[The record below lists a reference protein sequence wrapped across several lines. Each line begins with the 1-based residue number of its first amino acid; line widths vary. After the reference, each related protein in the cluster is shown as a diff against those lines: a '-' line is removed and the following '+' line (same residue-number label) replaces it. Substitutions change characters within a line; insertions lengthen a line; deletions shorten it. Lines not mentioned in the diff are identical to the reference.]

1 MGATPVDRLPRLV
14 VELDAVARDFLA
26 EAAREGHTVRVP
38 LSSPPNDEDL
48 HTLEVRTAGRAEPLL
63 LLARPVGPLTP
74 TGYPLR
80 LALPRA
86 AADPLIGRAVAGGK
100 LLIEA
105 RVGEGGAGTVYRA
118 RHRDLHMDVAVKILR
133 DSSQSD
139 PDFVGRFHAEA
150 LSASRLDHPN
160 LTRVL
165 DFGQESDGLLYLAME
180 YLDGTSARE
189 ILARGEPLGLD
200 RVTSIMIQVCSGLTH
215 AHARQI
221 VHRDIKPENLM
232 LVKGLDN
239 DGREIELVKV
249 CDFGIAH
256 RVAVKSGVTV
266 TAGTPDYMSPEQFA
280 GEEPDEQSDVYAC
293 GVVLYE
299 LLTGEV
305 PISGTVEEIR
315 ARQHAMD
322 IDRPSSI
329 VPQLDARVDEIV
341 LKALAKHKY
350 DRYESARELRS
361 ELRALEERAVVAGST
376 APRAPRSHDS
386 LPDWLEPGPGYLASM
401 MPSKLPPS
409 MPPPAMRSPSMQPPS
424 NRPAGP
430 SRPGSVHPSSPPL
443 ARSPS
448 MAAPSMAPLRPY
460 EGLLAPGDP
469 AAPIAPM
476 LRLLHEAKAADKLA
490 KLASTLEPKTRV
502 LLQEG
507 HPAVLSRLRGL
518 LDAIASEP
526 PISGSASRA
535 SAVKPL
541 LALFGD
547 PVLLAPVADK
557 ALEGVEDKDG
567 LASDL
572 ILRAEK
578 AGAYALYAARLRNG
592 GFEARSRFV
601 TLLHRIGPAALP
613 VIRVGLERLETRL
626 HIEGAPGIVQNL
638 LEALPSFYDE
648 ETSEIVAR
656 YTQSDSPGL
665 AATATLALPRV
676 AARRARPILLGL
688 LTHTDDN
695 VALAAIAGIA
705 AFKSA
710 GVDVLEQITPL
721 VKESGPKRHA
731 VRLAALQLTAS
742 ATPEAVAHARTLC
755 AFVLAAPAVASADA
769 EDLVVVAASSLL
781 AIGGDRARV
790 AERRARSTASLRSRL
805 DVLLNANG

>member
-1 MGATPVDRLPRLV
+1 MGVTPLDRLPRLV

-26 EAAREGHTVRVP
+26 EAARAGHTVRIP
-38 LSSPPNDEDL
+38 LAAPPNDEDL
-48 HTLEVRTAGRAEPLL
+48 HTLEVRTPGRTEPLL
-63 LLARPVGPLTP
+63 LLARPAGPLTA

-80 LALPRA
+80 LGLPRA
-86 AADPLIGRAVAGGK
+86 RGSDALIGRSVAGGK
-100 LLIEA
+100 LLLEA

-133 DSSQSD
+133 DTYQND
-139 PDFVGRFHAEA
+139 PDFVARFHAEA

-165 DFGQESDGLLYLAME
+165 DFGQEKDGLLYLAME

-189 ILARGEPLGLD
+189 ILLRGEPLGLE

-256 RVAVKSGVTV
+256 RVAVKSGTPEP
-266 TAGTPDYMSPEQFA
+266 AGTPDYMSPEQFA
-280 GEEPDEQSDVYAC
+280 GEAPDEQSDVYAC

-341 LKALAKHKY
+341 FKALAKHKY
-350 DRYESARELRS
+350 DRYESARDLRS
-361 ELRALEERAVVAGST
+361 DLRALEERAVVAGST
-376 APRAPRSHDS
+376 APRAPRHDS

-401 MPSKLPPS
+401 MPSKMPPS
-409 MPPPAMRSPSMQPPS
+409 MPPPAMRSPSMQPP
-424 NRPAGP
+424 RPP
-430 SRPGSVHPSSPPL
+430 SSHPGSAHPSSPPL
-443 ARSPS
+443 PRSPS
-448 MAAPSMAPLRPY
+448 MAAPSMAPLRPFD
-460 EGLLAPGDP
+460 GSSLAPGDP
-469 AAPIAPM
+469 AAAIAPM
-476 LRLLHEAKAADKLA
+476 LRLLHEAKNADKLA
-490 KLASTLEPKTRV
+490 VLVSTLEPKTRA
-502 LLQEG
+502 LLKEG
-507 HPAVLSRLRGL
+507 QPAVLARLRSL
-518 LDAIASEP
+518 LDAIAAEP
-526 PISGSASRA
+526 PSLNRGNRAAS
-535 SAVKPL
+535 VKPL

-547 PVLLAPVADK
+547 PALLAPLADK

-567 LASDL
+567 LATDL
-572 ILRAEK
+572 ILRAER

-601 TLLHRIGPAALP
+601 TLLHRIGPAAMP

-638 LEALPSFYDE
+638 LEALPNSYDGE
-648 ETSEIVAR
+648 PSEVVAR
-656 YTQSDSPGL
+656 T
-665 AATATLALPRV
+665 
-676 AARRARPILLGL
+676 
-688 LTHTDDN
+688 
-695 VALAAIAGIA
+695 
-705 AFKSA
+705 
-710 GVDVLEQITPL
+710 
-721 VKESGPKRHA
+721 
-731 VRLAALQLTAS
+731 
-742 ATPEAVAHARTLC
+742 
-755 AFVLAAPAVASADA
+755 
-769 EDLVVVAASSLL
+769 
-781 AIGGDRARV
+781 
-790 AERRARSTASLRSRL
+790 
-805 DVLLNANG
+805 

>member
-1 MGATPVDRLPRLV
+1 MGVIPLDRLPRLV

-26 EAAREGHTVRVP
+26 DAARAGHTVRIP
-38 LSSPPNDEDL
+38 LSAPPNDEDL
-48 HTLEVRTAGRAEPLL
+48 HTLEVRTPGHAEPLF
-63 LLARPVGPLTP
+63 LLARPAGPLTA

-86 AADPLIGRAVAGGK
+86 PGSDALIGRSVAGGK

-133 DSSQSD
+133 DTYQND
-139 PDFVGRFHAEA
+139 PDFVARFHAEA

-165 DFGQESDGLLYLAME
+165 DFGQEKDGLLYLAME

-189 ILARGEPLGLD
+189 ILLRGEPLGLE

-256 RVAVKSGVTV
+256 RVAVKSGTPEP
-266 TAGTPDYMSPEQFA
+266 AGTPDYMSPEQFA
-280 GEEPDEQSDVYAC
+280 GEAPDEQSDVYAC

-341 LKALAKHKY
+341 FKALAKHKY
-350 DRYESARELRS
+350 DRYESARDLRS
-361 ELRALEERAVVAGST
+361 DLRALEERAVVAGST
-376 APRAPRSHDS
+376 APRAPRHDS

-401 MPSKLPPS
+401 MPSKMPPS
-409 MPPPAMRSPSMQPPS
+409 MPPPAMRSPSMQPP
-424 NRPAGP
+424 RPP
-430 SRPGSVHPSSPPL
+430 SSHPGSAHPSSPPL
-443 ARSPS
+443 HRSPA
-448 MAAPSMAPLRPY
+448 MAAPSMAPLRPFD
-460 EGLLAPGDP
+460 GSSFAPGDP
-469 AAPIAPM
+469 AAAIAPM
-476 LRLLHEAKAADKLA
+476 LRLLLEAKAADKLA
-490 KLASTLEPKTRV
+490 VLVSTLEPKTRA
-502 LLQEG
+502 LLKEG
-507 HPAVLSRLRGL
+507 QPAVLARLRSL
-518 LDAIASEP
+518 LDAIAAEP
-526 PISGSASRA
+526 PSPNGGNRA
-535 SAVKPL
+535 AAVKPL

-547 PVLLAPVADK
+547 PALLAPLADK

-567 LASDL
+567 LATDL

-601 TLLHRIGPAALP
+601 TLLHRIGPAAIP

-638 LEALPSFYDE
+638 LEALPSCYDG
-648 ETSEIVAR
+648 ETSEVVAR

-665 AATATLALPRV
+665 AVSATLALPRV
-676 AARRARPILLGL
+676 AARRARPILVGL
-688 LTHTDDN
+688 LTHSDEN

-705 AFKSA
+705 LFKA
-710 GVDVLEQITPL
+710 VGVDVLEQIAPL
-721 VKESGPKRHA
+721 VKESGPTRIA
-731 VRLAALQLTAS
+731 ARLAALQLTAF
-742 ATPEAVAHARTLC
+742 ATPEAALHARALC
-755 AFVLAAPAVASADA
+755 AFVLAAPAVATPEA

-781 AIGGDRARV
+781 AVGGDRARIT
-790 AERRARSTASLRSRL
+790 ERRARSTASLRSRL
-805 DVLLNANG
+805 DVLLNSVL

>member
-1 MGATPVDRLPRLV
+1 MGVIPLDRLPRLV

-26 EAAREGHTVRVP
+26 DAARAGHTVRIP
-38 LSSPPNDEDL
+38 LSAPPNDEDL
-48 HTLEVRTAGRAEPLL
+48 HTLEVRTPGHAEPLF
-63 LLARPVGPLTP
+63 LLARPAGPLTA

-86 AADPLIGRAVAGGK
+86 PGSDALIGRSVAGGK

-133 DSSQSD
+133 DTYQND
-139 PDFVGRFHAEA
+139 PDFVARFHAEA

-165 DFGQESDGLLYLAME
+165 DFGQEKDGLLYLAME

-189 ILARGEPLGLD
+189 ILLRGEPLGLE

-256 RVAVKSGVTV
+256 RVAVRSGTPEP
-266 TAGTPDYMSPEQFA
+266 AGTPDYMSPEQFA
-280 GEEPDEQSDVYAC
+280 GEAPDEQSDVYAC

-341 LKALAKHKY
+341 FKALAKHKY
-350 DRYESARELRS
+350 DRYESARDLRS
-361 ELRALEERAVVAGST
+361 DLRALEERAVVAGST
-376 APRAPRSHDS
+376 APRAPRHDS

-401 MPSKLPPS
+401 MPSKMPPS
-409 MPPPAMRSPSMQPPS
+409 MPPPAMRSPSMQPP
-424 NRPAGP
+424 RPP
-430 SRPGSVHPSSPPL
+430 SSHPGSAHPSSPPL
-443 ARSPS
+443 HRSPA
-448 MAAPSMAPLRPY
+448 MAAPSMAPLRPFD
-460 EGLLAPGDP
+460 GSSFAPGDP
-469 AAPIAPM
+469 AAAIAPM
-476 LRLLHEAKAADKLA
+476 LRLLLEAKAADKLA
-490 KLASTLEPKTRV
+490 VLVSTLEPKTRA
-502 LLQEG
+502 LLKEG
-507 HPAVLSRLRGL
+507 QPAVLARLRSL
-518 LDAIASEP
+518 LDAIAAEP
-526 PISGSASRA
+526 PSPNGGNRA
-535 SAVKPL
+535 AAVKPL

-547 PVLLAPVADK
+547 PALLAPLADK

-567 LASDL
+567 LATDL

-601 TLLHRIGPAALP
+601 TLLHRIGPAAIP

-638 LEALPSFYDE
+638 LEALPSCYDG
-648 ETSEIVAR
+648 ETSEVVAR

-665 AATATLALPRV
+665 AVSATLALPRV
-676 AARRARPILLGL
+676 AARRARPILVGL
-688 LTHTDDN
+688 LTHSDEN

-705 AFKSA
+705 LFKA
-710 GVDVLEQITPL
+710 VGVDVLEQIAPL
-721 VKESGPKRHA
+721 VKESGPTRIA
-731 VRLAALQLTAS
+731 ARLAALQLTAF
-742 ATPEAVAHARTLC
+742 ATPEAALHARALC
-755 AFVLAAPAVASADA
+755 AFVLAAPAVATPEA

-781 AIGGDRARV
+781 AVGGDRARIT
-790 AERRARSTASLRSRL
+790 ERRARSTASLRSRL
-805 DVLLNANG
+805 DVLLNSVL

>member
-1 MGATPVDRLPRLV
+1 
-14 VELDAVARDFLA
+14 
-26 EAAREGHTVRVP
+26 
-38 LSSPPNDEDL
+38 
-48 HTLEVRTAGRAEPLL
+48 
-63 LLARPVGPLTP
+63 
-74 TGYPLR
+74 
-80 LALPRA
+80 
-86 AADPLIGRAVAGGK
+86 
-100 LLIEA
+100 
-105 RVGEGGAGTVYRA
+105 
-118 RHRDLHMDVAVKILR
+118 MDVAVKILR
-133 DSSQSD
+133 DDYQHD
-139 PDFVGRFHAEA
+139 ADFVARFHAEA

-165 DFGQESDGLLYLAME
+165 DFGQENDGLLYLVME

-189 ILARGEPLGLD
+189 ILSRGERLELE

-256 RVAVKSGVTV
+256 RVAVKSGAIEP
-266 TAGTPDYMSPEQFA
+266 AGTPDYMSPEQFE

-305 PISGTVEEIR
+305 PISGTVDEIR
-315 ARQHAMD
+315 ARQRAMD

-329 VPQLDARVDEIV
+329 VSRLDARVDEIV
-341 LKALAKHKY
+341 LKALAQHKY
-350 DRYESARELRS
+350 DRYESARDLRS
-361 ELRALEERAVVAGST
+361 DLRALEERAVVAGST
-376 APRAPRSHDS
+376 APRAPRHDS
-386 LPDWLEPGPGYLASM
+386 LPDWLEPGTGYLASM
-401 MPSKLPPS
+401 MPSKMPPS

-424 NRPAGP
+424 T
-430 SRPGSVHPSSPPL
+430 RPGSTHPSSPPL
-443 ARSPS
+443 GRSPS
-448 MAAPSMAPLRPY
+448 MPAPSMAPLRPY
-460 EGLLAPGDP
+460 DGAAFGPGDP
-469 AAPIAPM
+469 AAAIAPM
-476 LRLLHEAKAADKLA
+476 LRLLQEAKSADKLA
-490 KLASTLEPKTRV
+490 TLVSTLDPKTRT

-507 HPAVLSRLRGL
+507 QPAVLWRLRAL
-518 LDAIASEP
+518 LDAIAAEP
-526 PISGSASRA
+526 PSSSVGSRA
-535 SAVKPL
+535 GAVKPL

-601 TLLHRIGPAALP
+601 TLLHQIGPAALP

-638 LEALPSFYDE
+638 LEALPNYYDE
-648 ETSEIVAR
+648 ATSEIVTR

-665 AATATLALPRV
+665 AVTATLALPRV
-676 AARRARPILLGL
+676 AARRARPVLVSL
-688 LTHTDDN
+688 LTHTDED

-710 GVDVLEQITPL
+710 GVDVLEQIAPL
-721 VKESGPKRHA
+721 VKESGPARHA
-731 VRLAALQLTAS
+731 VRLAALQLTAL
-742 ATPEAVAHARTLC
+742 ATPEAVMHGRALC
-755 AFVLAAPAVASADA
+755 AFVLSAPAVATPDA

-781 AIGGDRARV
+781 KIGGDRARV
-790 AERRARSTASLRSRL
+790 AERRTRGTASLRSRL
-805 DVLLNANG
+805 DVLLNAKA

>member
-1 MGATPVDRLPRLV
+1 MGDTPLGRLPRLV

-38 LSSPPNDEDL
+38 LASPPNDEDL
-48 HTLEVRTAGRAEPLL
+48 HTLEVRTAGHAEPLL

-80 LALPRA
+80 LGLPRA
-86 AADPLIGRAVAGGK
+86 AVDPLIGRAVAGGK
-100 LLIEA
+100 LLIET

-118 RHRDLHMDVAVKILR
+118 RHRDLHMDVAVKILSG
-133 DSSQSD
+133 SSQSD
-139 PDFVGRFHAEA
+139 PDFVARFHAEA

-165 DFGQESDGLLYLAME
+165 DFGQERDGLLYLAME

-189 ILARGEPLGLD
+189 ILARGEPLGLE
-200 RVTSIMIQVCSGLTH
+200 RATSIMIQVCSGLTH

-315 ARQHAMD
+315 TRQHAMD

-341 LKALAKHKY
+341 FKALAKHKY

-401 MPSKLPPS
+401 MPSKMPPS
-409 MPPPAMRSPSMQPPS
+409 MPPPAMRSPSMRSPS
-424 NRPAGP
+424 NRPGP
-430 SRPGSVHPSSPPL
+430 PRPGSVHPSSPPL
-443 ARSPS
+443 ARSLS
-448 MAAPSMAPLRPY
+448 MAAHAMAPLRPY
-460 EGLLAPGDP
+460 DGSLAPGDA

-490 KLASTLEPKTRV
+490 KLVSTLEPKTRL

-507 HPAVLSRLRGL
+507 QPAVLSRLRSL

-526 PISGSASRA
+526 PISGRGSRA

-547 PVLLAPVADK
+547 PVLLAPLADK

-601 TLLHRIGPAALP
+601 TLLHRIGPAGLP

-638 LEALPSFYDE
+638 LEALPNFYDE
-648 ETSEIVAR
+648 ATSEIVTR

-676 AARRARPILLGL
+676 AARRARPVLVGL
-688 LTHTDDN
+688 LTHTDEN
-695 VALAAIAGIA
+695 VALAAIAGVA
-705 AFKSA
+705 SFKSS
-710 GVDVLEQITPL
+710 GVDVLEQIIPL
-721 VKESGPKRHA
+721 VKESGPTRHA

-742 ATPEAVAHARTLC
+742 ATPEAIPHARSLC
-755 AFVLAAPAVASADA
+755 AFVLAAPAVASAEA

-781 AIGGDRARV
+781 AIGGDSARV

-805 DVLLNANG
+805 DVLLNAKA